1 MCKKLY
7 SVVYQVGINIR
18 YIYKHYWKSSL
29 HDVDMGFDVNLVN
42 TSLN

>member
-18 YIYKHYWKSSL
+18 YKHYWKSSL
-29 HDVDMGFDVNLVN
+29 HDVDMGFDVNFVN